1 MISRVSGR
9 PFARC
14 FKCNKAHVR
23 PLLLRQHQLHPPP
36 PYHLLLNT
44 KKAQATI
51 LATTAAYNLQL
62 SSEYTDYTQSYQLP
76 TDYSILTVTTASQA
90 NAWIIDSGASINCT
104 YDINDIIQP
113 VQLFAPIPIT
123 SASGQALFA
132 THVGQSFIAPALPLY
147 LVPDSTAKLLSL
159 GIFIKHKFSYFSNPD
174 ETLTILDPERSH
186 FCTCPMMSNNTWTLP
201 VHLLPPVT
209 VNKDQHYSPAGT
221 LVTTGNQ

>member
-1 MISRVSGR
+1 MATTWATTTKTAPTTSATTIPS
-9 PFARC
+9 PT
-14 FKCNKAHVR
+14 
-23 PLLLRQHQLHPPP
+23 Q
-36 PYHLLLNT
+36 Y

-62 SSEYTDYTQSYQLP
+62 PPDYTDYTQSYQLP
-76 TDYSILTVTTASQA
+76 IDYSILTVTTASQA

-113 VQLFAPIPIT
+113 VQLLAPIPIT

-174 ETLTILDPERSH
+174 ETLTSV
-186 FCTCPMMSNNTWTLP
+186 P
-201 VHLLPPVT
+201 V
-209 VNKDQHYSPAGT
+209 Q
-221 LVTTGNQ
+221 